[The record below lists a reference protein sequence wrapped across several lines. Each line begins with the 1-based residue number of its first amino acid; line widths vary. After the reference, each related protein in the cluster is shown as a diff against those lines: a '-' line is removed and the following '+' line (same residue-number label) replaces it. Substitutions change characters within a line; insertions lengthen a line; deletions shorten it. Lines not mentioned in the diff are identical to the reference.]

1 MRIYNEAKKYC
12 TIVYVIK
19 LNKGKTMKNTDIPR
33 RQFLQYSTATASS
46 VAVLVTSSMA
56 DGAESEKPKE
66 SAFDADGQSTRQV
79 DVLVV
84 GGGSAGIIAALQS
97 ARAGAITALVEC
109 DSQLGGTTTTG
120 GVSFPGLFH
129 AHGKQVIKGIGW
141 ELVEETVKMN
151 NGKMPDFTRPYGN
164 NWDRGHSAHHIYVNR
179 YLYAL
184 LAEEK
189 CLKAGVQLRYYETPV
204 RATFDGSAWIVDVA
218 GKGTQATIHCRQLID
233 CTGNA
238 LVTQMAGYKVVRSE
252 VCQPGSM
259 MFKLAGYDPGK
270 LDMDLVNREYRKA
283 LREGKFKQEEYF
295 GNLRGLLRTG
305 HYSTEKTTFIDH
317 IHGADSTTS
326 ETHTSANIHG
336 RDTLLRMLRFLRT
349 LPGLETT
356 TIHSMCP
363 ETSIRE
369 TYRIDGLHTV
379 TAEEYVSGKRYED
392 VVCNSFYPIDLHD
405 KAGVKPKQLK
415 IGIVPSIPLRA
426 LIPKGSTNFL
436 VAGRCASSDQLAN
449 SALRVQASCM
459 AMGQAAGATAT
470 LAVQENTT
478 PIKVPLKDIHGMLRN
493 HGAIIP
499 DA

>member
-1 MRIYNEAKKYC
+1 MKD
-12 TIVYVIK
+12 IK
-19 LNKGKTMKNTDIPR
+19 QTDR
-33 RQFLQYSTATASS
+33 RNFLQHSVFGAAGAGLAIASTTRPA
-46 VAVLVTSSMA
+46 LG
-56 DGAESEKPKE
+56 DDAEEKQA
-66 SAFDADGQSTRQV
+66 SAFDVDGGVTKKV

-84 GGGSAGIIAALQS
+84 GGGPAGIVAAIQA
-97 ARAGAITALVEC
+97 ARAGAKTTLVEC

-151 NGKMPDFTRPYGN
+151 SGRLPDFTKPYGN

-189 CLKAGVQLRYYETPV
+189 CLNAGVQLRYYETPV
-204 RATFDGSAWIVDVA
+204 GATFDGSNWVVDVV
-218 GKGTQATIHCRQLID
+218 GKGTQATIHCRQLVD

-238 LVTQMAGYKVVRSE
+238 LMAQMAGYNVVRSE
-252 VCQPGSM
+252 ICQPGSM
-259 MFKLAGYDPGK
+259 MLKLAGYDLGQ
-270 LDMDLVNREYRKA
+270 LDMDLINREYRKA
-283 LREGKFKQEEYF
+283 VQEGKFKQEEYF
-295 GNLRGLLRTG
+295 GNLEGMLRIG
-305 HYSTEKTTFIDH
+305 HYSTERTSFINH

-326 ETHTSANIHG
+326 ETHTSANIYG
-336 RDTLLRMLRFLRT
+336 RETLLRMLRFLRT
-349 LPGLETT
+349 LPGLEDT

-369 TYRIDGLHTV
+369 TYRIDGLHEVTV
-379 TAEEYVSGKRYED
+379 DEYVDGRRYED
-392 VVCNSFYPIDLHD
+392 AVCNSFYPIDLHD

-415 IGIVPSIPLRA
+415 IGVIPSIPLRA
-426 LIPKGSTNFL
+426 LIPKESANFL

-459 AMGQAAGATAT
+459 AMGQAAGATAA
-470 LAVQENTT
+470 LAAQENET
-478 PIKVPLKDIHGMLRN
+478 PLKVPLKEIHGLLRK
-493 HGAIIP
+493 HGAIVP
-499 DA
+499 KV